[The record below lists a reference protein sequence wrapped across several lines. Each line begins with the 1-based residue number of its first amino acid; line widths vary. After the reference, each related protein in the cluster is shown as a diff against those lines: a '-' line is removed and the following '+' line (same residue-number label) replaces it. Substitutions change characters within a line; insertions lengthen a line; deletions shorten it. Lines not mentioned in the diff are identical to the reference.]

1 MAALSEHF
9 NIQNAYMYVLI
20 KTKVEI
26 CTGTCRVRDRVKKLE
41 RDIDFVLGIHVWMA

>member
-26 CTGTCRVRDRVKKLE
+26 CACRDRVKKLE